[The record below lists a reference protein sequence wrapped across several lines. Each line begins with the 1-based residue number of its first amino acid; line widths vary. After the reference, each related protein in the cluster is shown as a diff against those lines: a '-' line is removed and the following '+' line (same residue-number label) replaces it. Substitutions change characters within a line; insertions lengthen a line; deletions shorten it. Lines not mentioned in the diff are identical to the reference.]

1 MAFTSLIRSMEKSI
15 NIIDGFTT
23 GNLVI
28 EPMGVFLQLDNG
40 SLVPVTGTVEVKIG
54 DSWEALTA
62 ADYNEETPE
71 GWPLN
76 AGLDARTIMKPF

>member
-28 EPMGVFLQLDNG
+28 EPMGVFIQKETGELI
-40 SLVPVTGTVEVKIG
+40 PVIGKVEVKCG
-54 DSWEALTA
+54 DGWHALTID
-62 ADYNEETPE
+62 DYNEETPE

-76 AGLDARTIMKPF
+76 AGLDARMI